1 MENFITSYGLPFHDF
16 QELLKQTGGVVAG
29 SSALALYLK
38 QEGIDAE
45 WAPNDMDIF
54 VRRPC
59 PCDQCNP
66 FVQFIKKYGFKNT
79 GKFDCITIAAENARA
94 YYSSMGDISNV
105 ASYMNDDGKEV
116 QVISLRSDSK
126 LKDYITDHFDLS
138 ICATW
143 WDADGFHTVDSEST
157 KRKIMYRMNKPSDL
171 DYLETKIQS
180 RIEKYLLRGF
190 RFDMEVIS
198 AAEAVVSAAVDHSKI
213 SAYDMMTLED
223 IPLSDFLLLS
233 PSNIVIK
240 VREQYYAFD
249 RKTLINYMVG
259 KRAHINDWVEIFETP
274 FRQYLSSTN
283 MSLLRSDV
291 FRIYELC
298 DESSVPFRGGMI
310 SIYDV
315 KAFTVKMWIEAGIRG

>member
-1 MENFITSYGLPFHDF
+1 MESFITSYGLPFHDF
-16 QELLKQTGGVVAG
+16 QELLKKTGAVVAG
-29 SSALALYLK
+29 SSALALYLQ
-38 QEGIDAE
+38 QEGIDAGFI
-45 WAPNDMDIF
+45 PNDMDIF
-54 VRRPC
+54 VHRPC

-66 FVQFIKKYGFKNT
+66 LVQFVRLHGFKKT

-94 YYSSMGDISNV
+94 YYSSMGDIRNV
-105 ASYMNDDGKEV
+105 VSYMNDDGKEV
-116 QVISLRSDSK
+116 QVISLRSDGDI
-126 LKDYITDHFDLS
+126 KDYITDHFDLS

-143 WDADGFHTVDSEST
+143 WDAEGFHTVDSELT
-157 KRKIMYRMNKPSDL
+157 KRKIMYRITKPSDL

-180 RIEKYLLRGF
+180 RVEKYLLRGF
-190 RFDMEVIS
+190 RFDNEDANADMKEV
-198 AAEAVVSAAVDHSKI
+198 DYSKI

-223 IPLSDFLLLS
+223 IPLSDFLLKS

-249 RKTLINYMVG
+249 RKTLVDYMVG
-259 KRAHINDWVEIFETP
+259 KRVFVSDWVEIFETP
-274 FRQYLSSTN
+274 YRQYLSGAN
-283 MSLLRSDV
+283 MNLIRSDV

-315 KAFTVKMWIEAGIRG
+315 KAFTVKMWIEA

>member
-1 MENFITSYGLPFHDF
+1 MENFITSYGLLFHDF
-16 QELLKQTGGVVAG
+16 QELLKKTGAVVAG
-29 SSALALYLK
+29 SAALALYLK
-38 QEGIDAE
+38 QEGIDAGFI
-45 WAPNDMDIF
+45 PNDMDIF

-66 FVQFIKKYGFKNT
+66 LVQFVRIHGFKKT
-79 GKFDCITIAAENARA
+79 DKFDCNVIAAENARA
-94 YYSSMGDISNV
+94 YYSSMGDIRNV
-105 ASYMNDDGKEV
+105 VSYMNDDGKEV
-116 QVISLRSDSK
+116 QVISLSSDSDI
-126 LKDYITDHFDLS
+126 KDYITDHFDLS

-143 WDADGFHTVDSEST
+143 WDAEGFHTVDSELT
-157 KRKIMYRMNKPSDL
+157 KRKIMYRMTKPSDL

-190 RFDMEVIS
+190 RFDNEGVD
-198 AAEAVVSAAVDHSKI
+198 AAMIDYSKI
-213 SAYDMMTLED
+213 SAYDMMNLED
-223 IPLSDFLLLS
+223 IPLSDFLLRS

-240 VREQYYAFD
+240 VRKQYYAFD

-259 KRAHINDWVEIFETP
+259 KRAYINDWVEIFETP
-274 FRQYLSSTN
+274 YRQYLSGAN
-283 MSLLRSDV
+283 MNLIRSDV

-315 KAFTVKMWIEAGIRG
+315 KAFTVKMWIEA